1 MSFYTS
7 LLGKPESLKIKLRE
21 YGNNLTPPS
30 KDEFDAVL
38 LAIETII
45 DQNVGNVALR
55 VTATGHAQFVEGK
68 KVSGNCNIAV
78 ENLGFLVD

>member
-7 LLGKPESLKIKLRE
+7 LLGKPESLKAKLCD
-21 YGNNLTPPS
+21 YSTGLGGQS
-30 KDEFDAVL
+30 KEEFDAVL
-38 LAIETII
+38 PAIETII

-55 VTATGHAQFVEGK
+55 VTAAGHAQLVDGK
-68 KVSGNCNIAV
+68 KVQGNCNITV

>member
-7 LLGKPESLKIKLRE
+7 LLGRPESLKTKLRE
-21 YGNNLTPPS
+21 YSNNLTPPS

-38 LAIETII
+38 PAIETII

-55 VTATGHAQFVEGK
+55 VTATGHAQFADGK
-68 KVSGNCNIAV
+68 KVQGNCNVTV